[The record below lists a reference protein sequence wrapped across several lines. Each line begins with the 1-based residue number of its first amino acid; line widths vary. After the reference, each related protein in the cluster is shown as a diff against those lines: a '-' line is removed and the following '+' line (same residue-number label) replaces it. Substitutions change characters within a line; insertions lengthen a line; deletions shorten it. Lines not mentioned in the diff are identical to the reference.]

1 MQRLISKLLIAN
13 FVMTVLFAGLFAPA
27 SERFTSA
34 FGLTR
39 WPAVAPFV
47 ILPLYIGPAIL
58 TLRPIGRWYVRGILV
73 GFLLAVPL
81 ACWTVLPNYP
91 VASKV
96 PVILGTGA
104 LQGLLLGWLMHGNVD
119 RRS

>member
-1 MQRLISKLLIAN
+1 MERLVSKVLVAN
-13 FVMTVLFAGLFAPA
+13 LVMTVFFAGLFAPA
-27 SERFTSA
+27 SERFASA

-39 WPAVAPFV
+39 WAAVAPFV

-58 TLRPIGRWYVRGILV
+58 TVRPIGRWYLRGPLV
-73 GFLLAVPL
+73 GFLFALPL

-96 PVILGTGA
+96 PIILGTGVC
-104 LQGLLLGWLMHGNVD
+104 QGLLLAWFVHRALD
-119 RRS
+119 